1 MFVLVT
7 EWQVLFYF
15 LLRKCTLMALRS
27 EGNLPDSFRTSVITE
42 QRIRSPF
49 SGRNEVAV
57 EFQCAICIFLW
68 MWIVVEF

>member
-1 MFVLVT
+1 
-7 EWQVLFYF
+7 
-15 LLRKCTLMALRS
+15 MALRS

-49 SGRNEVAV
+49 SGRNEAVVAV